1 MEKMTKS
8 KAPNFMLLDDGTIL
22 NTKDICF
29 VTRTNND
36 DIVIRMMH
44 DKNVFISE
52 HDYQVLVKKL
62 IITE

>member
-1 MEKMTKS
+1 MTKS
-8 KAPNFMLLDDGTIL
+8 KAPNFMLLDDGTII

-29 VTRTNND
+29 VTRTNNG
-36 DIVIRMMH
+36 DIIIRMMH

-62 IITE
+62 ITTE

>member
-1 MEKMTKS
+1 MEKMAKS
-8 KAPNFMLLDDGTIL
+8 KVPNFMLLDDGTIL

-36 DIVIRMMH
+36 GIVIRMMH

-62 IITE
+62 ITTE

>member
-1 MEKMTKS
+1 MEKMAKS
-8 KAPNFMLLDDGTIL
+8 KALNFMLLDDGTIL